1 MKLQFLVPAV
11 MAGMMLF
18 STSCK
23 KDDDPITN
31 VDRYEGLRNLNVKPG
46 EEKEIKYLDAS
57 SNQGEWVY
65 FSFEKGVLE
74 ATTATPTVSDWDIA
88 FNRYDIRTNSGD
100 SGKGNGGA
108 LNTQEKDWSKVA
120 TASSTATYTVDV
132 ISRGFSYGGNR
143 SGSTVNKSL
152 SPVFEVG
159 HGEGFWNMVKKDVLL
174 AAAKKMNPNFESLS
188 EVQKKAF
195 LERIEGRIKPSIVHN
210 NGWLTMDYAQG
221 ALAPTYTY
229 NNWVYVVKTARGK
242 YAKIQLTD
250 YKNAK
255 DKTGFIT
262 FKYQLSND
270 RNEFK

>member
-74 ATTATPTVSDWDIA
+74 ATTATPTVSNWDIA
-88 FNRYDIRTNSGD
+88 FNRYDIRTNSGT

-108 LNTQEKDWSKVA
+108 LNTQQKDWSKVA
-120 TASSTATYTVDV
+120 TASSTATYTVDIV
-132 ISRGFSYGGNR
+132 SRGFSYGGNR
-143 SGSTVNKSL
+143 SGSTVYKSL

-159 HGEGFWNMVKKDVLL
+159 HGEGFWNMVSGSVTSTI
-174 AAAKKMNPNFESLS
+174 PNFSTMP
-188 EVQKKAF
+188 
-195 LERIEGRIKPSIVHN
+195 KPQQQAILASMKSKIVHN

-221 ALAPTYTY
+221 AKAPTYAY
-229 NNWVYVVKTARGK
+229 NNWVYIVKTARGK

-250 YKNAK
+250 YTNAK
-255 DKTGFIT
+255 NKTGFIT